1 MTDEEKVTE
10 KKNKVQPEENIERL
24 KKIRQKRTSGVSMKY
39 MAGAGAAVAVVIV
52 VAVAG
57 GVLGKSGES
66 RAGRIKVET
75 VEASLETTAPPET
88 SGEPASIVLET
99 TLSAEEIA
107 EKEHDEAVQKVLDG
121 YANLGI
127 AGVSGYLNVRKIP
140 ETYGEVVGK
149 LLSGGACEIIDTSTD
164 GWYKISSGGVTGYV
178 SSQYIYTGDK
188 AREVAAENVIERAVV
203 STDKLN
209 VRKEPSQD
217 SEIMGQVYKDE
228 RYPVES
234 IQDGWVQIDDGYLSA
249 DYVTVRYALNEARKQ
264 DMRTTVLS
272 LYENLGVSNVS
283 NYLNVRDKA
292 SERDGKIIAK
302 LPSNAGCDILETTDD
317 GWYKIRSGKITGY
330 VKSEYILTGQQAED
344 KAMQVAKLM
353 AIANTDGVNVRSEPN
368 TESRI
373 WTQIASS
380 EKFLVVS
387 QQDGWVEIELDDST
401 AFISSDY
408 VDVKYGLNEA
418 IPYTP
423 VVEAPAK
430 GTGSS
435 KPSGGTTSKPG
446 KAEAPMME
454 APAPMREAFPRNGL
468 RSPTM
473 LYSLWAILTYGEAR
487 ALQTARTALVS
498 PCLSWPISECPCP
511 TALRLRRAAENP
523 SNPARCGLEI
533 WYSIPA
539 AAAGSTMWPF
549 ISATA
554 RWSMPPVNGRGSRSL
569 PGITGAHQR
578 SSTFWETN
586 AAAAGF
592 LRRRSPAGAG
602 LWFPGC
608 GMEKPA
614 PFLRLSHM
622 IKYNLK

>member
-272 LYENLGVSNVS
+272 LYKNLGVSNVS

-368 TESRI
+368 TESSI

-380 EKFLVVS
+380 EKFLVAS

-430 GTGSS
+430 GNGSTGSS

-446 KAEAPMME
+446 K
-454 APAPMREAFPRNGL
+454 GG
-468 RSPTM
+468 S
-473 LYSLWAILTYGEAR
+473 SK
-487 ALQTARTALVS
+487 
-498 PCLSWPISECPCP
+498 
-511 TALRLRRAAENP
+511 P
-523 SNPARCGLEI
+523 SGGSANDG
-533 WYSIPA
+533 
-539 AAAGSTMWPF
+539 AAGSSAGSVSSKRAQIANYAVQFVGNPYVWGGTSLTNGADCSGFTMSVMAHF
-549 ISATA
+549 G
-554 RWSMPPVNGRGSRSL
+554 VSL
-569 PGITGAHQR
+569 PHSSSAQAGCGKSIKSSQMRPGDLVFYSGSGGGINHVALYIGNGQVVHASSKRTGIKI
-578 SSTFWETN
+578 SSWN
-586 AAAAGF
+586 Y
-592 LRRRSPAGAG
+592 RSPSKIVNVLGD
-602 LWFPGC
+602 
-608 GMEKPA
+608 
-614 PFLRLSHM
+614 
-622 IKYNLK
+622 